1 MLTERLIRDAKPR
14 ASTFTIWD
22 SQVRGLGVRV
32 TPAGAKAYV
41 VDYRVAGRR
50 RRSTLARCSELA
62 LRDARTRA
70 GRELVA
76 IRAGESDPLER
87 RRGAREA
94 PTVADA
100 LRRYFEEYAPARIQI
115 GRLKASTVGEYR
127 KHATRYVGPKL
138 GRRKLADVTRRDVER
153 LVDPL
158 PRTQRNRV
166 LAFVSHLF
174 NLCERWDWRG
184 QRTNP
189 ARGIERAPEAA
200 RDRVLDSTELAGLS
214 AALGTLAGRYPAAV
228 AAVRVAALTG
238 LRISEVCSV
247 RWEHVDFES
256 GRLTLADTKTGRR
269 VHHVPHA
276 ALDVLRGILRINDEW
291 AFSTGR
297 SHVTYRYVR
306 AVFAE
311 AAKLAGLP
319 DVRLHDL
326 RRTVMTNAAA
336 AGVGVHVLRDLL
348 GHRTATM
355 ADRYVRSV
363 GSPVADARKAIGA
376 AMAAAMAGEA
386 TREATRHER

>member
-1 MLTERLIRDAKPR
+1 MLTERTIRDAKPR

-32 TPAGAKAYV
+32 TPAGSKAYV

-76 IRAGESDPLER
+76 IRSGESDPLER
-87 RRGAREA
+87 RRDAREA
-94 PTVADA
+94 LTVADA
-100 LRRYFEEYAPARIQI
+100 LRRYFDEHAPARIQI
-115 GRLKASTVGEYR
+115 GRLKASSVGEYR
-127 KHATRYVGPKL
+127 KHARRYVEPKL
-138 GRRKLADVTRRDVER
+138 GRRKLADVKRRDIER

-158 PRTQRNRV
+158 TRTQRNRV

-174 NLCERWDWRG
+174 NLCERWEWRG

-189 ARGIERAPEAA
+189 ARGIERSPETA
-200 RDRVLDSTELAGLS
+200 RDRVLDSGELAALS
-214 AALGTLAGRYPAAV
+214 AALDGLAERYPAPV
-228 AAVRVAALTG
+228 AAIRVAALTG
-238 LRISEVCSV
+238 LRISEVCSI
-247 RWEHVDFES
+247 RWEDIDFES
-256 GRLTLADTKTGRR
+256 GRVTLADTKTGRR
-269 VHHVPHA
+269 VHHVPYA
-276 ALDVLRGILRINDEW
+276 ALDVLRGILRINEEW

-297 SHVTYRYVR
+297 SHVTYRHVR
-306 AVFAE
+306 TVFAE
-311 AAKLAGLP
+311 AARAAGLVG
-319 DVRLHDL
+319 VRLHDL

-348 GHRTATM
+348 GHRTTAM

-363 GSPVADARKAIGA
+363 GSPVADAREAIGA
-376 AMAAAMAGEA
+376 AMAAAMRGDGG
-386 TREATRHER
+386 RV